1 MTEEWTKAI
10 RHRNTEA
17 LQDFYEKTYWWSL
30 WTKQMSAYDMHLF
43 NTQSSKRTFLE
54 KIIGSWQSARVLVC
68 VPPLSKFSKTKQTN
82 DIISKENDTVISD
95 KKQIAELF
103 NTHFIQQIADRAPE
117 ISEVDHDKIMQIT
130 QAFSPFA
137 SATQEVFAVF
147 NTQIRWSLKNINC
160 SWMSEKS
167 CGHNMFPGAPNVNF
181 WKISVRITIWDRIFG
196 TFVVKFLLAC
206 LS

>member
-68 VPPLSKFSKTKQTN
+68 VPPLSKLSKTKQTN

-117 ISEVDHDKIMQIT
+117 ISEVDHGQDYANHPSLLAIRERNTGGFCSFQHTNQVIVEKYKLLLDVRKIMW
-130 QAFSPFA
+130 P
-137 SATQEVFAVF
+137 
-147 NTQIRWSLKNINC
+147 
-160 SWMSEKS
+160 
-167 CGHNMFPGAPNVNF
+167 
-181 WKISVRITIWDRIFG
+181 
-196 TFVVKFLLAC
+196 
-206 LS
+206 